1 MIQDSL
7 VLGLEAE
14 VLQVERA
21 DHVFPLAAR
30 GIEQDPFPVQLEEI
44 GTLKFRHLFLRAL
57 MKESLILPTR
67 HLPTRHLPTR
77 HLAVAGLVNRKCH
90 GVSHLGTDDHEVAS
104 SLVKNKRIAPADAEP
119 GTAVSLER
127 QQIDFLVDC

>member
-30 GIEQDPFPVQLEEI
+30 GIEQDPFPIQLEEI

-67 HLPTRHLPTR
+67 HL
-77 HLAVAGLVNRKCH
+77 AVAGLANRKCH

>member
-30 GIEQDPFPVQLEEI
+30 GIEQDPFPIQLEEI

-67 HLPTRHLPTR
+67 HLPTRHL
-77 HLAVAGLVNRKCH
+77 AVAGLANRKCH